1 MARTI
6 REVKKKVKKTRLV
19 YGEGAVEGEFLHHLH
34 RCYFSRSGS
43 WSVKAEHGVGGSPE
57 SILRSVLQRLER
69 TEFDEVY
76 LLLDT
81 DRPWSEALKNR
92 AVEYNVRL
100 IGSDPCI
107 EGLFLRIL
115 AHRSGKWEQDCQ
127 SAKRVFYEAYAK
139 RKRENIDSQCCEKL
153 FPSDVLEVSRKS
165 VALLDSLILLFE

>member
-6 REVKKKVKKTRLV
+6 REVKRTRLV

-34 RCYFSRSGS
+34 RCYFSRSGI
-43 WSVKAEHGVGGSPE
+43 WSVKADHGVGGSPE

-81 DRPWSEALKNR
+81 DRPWSDALKDR
-92 AVEYNVRL
+92 AAEYNVRL

-115 AHRSGKWEQDCQ
+115 AHRPGKWEKDCQ
-127 SAKRVFYEAYAK
+127 NAKRIFYGEYAR

-153 FPSDVLEVSRKS
+153 FRPDVLEISRKS
-165 VALLDSLILLFE
+165 VALLDSLIMLFE